1 MRKAFL
7 EMGFSAA
14 DGIHP
19 KGYGI
24 YTNQEGFLF
33 RYSNATGEYKPL
45 KPHLGNSR
53 VIGNRG
59 AYFYFMANG
68 KQYRVNQEDIQEHGL
83 DARPIDVDTKKYV

>member
-14 DGIHP
+14 DAIHP
-19 KGYGI
+19 EGHEI

-33 RYSNATGEYKPL
+33 RYNKQKDEFKPL
-45 KPHLGNSR
+45 KPHIGNSKA
-53 VIGNRG
+53 IGNRG
-59 AYFYFMANG
+59 AYFYFMANR